1 MGTIAGVV
9 SIFAVFG
16 AEMGWGGTWM
26 GKLGRAVGCRI
37 KGVDPGVGTTLP
49 FRWIEVGLVV

>member
-16 AEMGWGGTWM
+16 AEMGWGGTWI
-26 GKLGRAVGCRI
+26 GKLGRAVG
-37 KGVDPGVGTTLP
+37 VPN
-49 FRWIEVGLVV
+49 

>member
-16 AEMGWGGTWM
+16 AEMGWGGMCM
-26 GKLGRAVGCRI
+26 GKLVRAVG
-37 KGVDPGVGTTLP
+37 VPN
-49 FRWIEVGLVV
+49 